1 MSKKFATY
9 HKHYR
14 PDSPQGHIFLDKE
27 GACTIHLHG
36 AAAMSQDELDHYGK
50 VMASALC
57 LSQACKNLFGSLPLS
72 KEIEDE

>member
-1 MSKKFATY
+1 MSKFATY

-57 LSQACKNLFGSLPLS
+57 LGGFPIQGPNPLS